1 MAKGIF
7 KEIIKPAL
15 ILCIICVFFTGALA
29 FVNGVTEPIIDENER
44 VAHQESLRNV
54 YADAREFSEG
64 IGAEALKAKGY
75 NVSERITNIY
85 DALKDGQLIGHV
97 VEVST
102 RGYGGEI
109 KMLVGISNSMDIT
122 GVVLTSHSETPGL
135 GAKGAEPGFRDQ
147 FIGPVPEKEFSIVKT
162 TPRSDN
168 EIQAISGATVT
179 SRAITNGVADAV
191 ALVRSMSGGN

>member
-1 MAKGIF
+1 MSKGIF
-7 KEIIKPAL
+7 REIIKPAL
-15 ILCIICVFFTGALA
+15 ILCIICVFFSGALA
-29 FVNGVTEPIIDENER
+29 FVNGVTKPIIDENER
-44 VAHQESLRNV
+44 IAHQESLKNV
-54 YADAREFSEG
+54 FADAREFPEG
-64 IGAEALKAKGY
+64 VGPEELKTKGY
-75 NVSERITNIY
+75 NVSERIAKIY
-85 DALKDGQLIGHV
+85 EALKDGQPVGHV

-109 KMLVGISNSMDIT
+109 KMLVGIDNSMNIT

-147 FIGPVPEKEFSIVKT
+147 FLGPVPEKEFSVVKVA
-162 TPRSDN
+162 PRSDN